1 MAITTVGL
9 SRSLQNESLSTSV
22 VMGMSIM
29 LVIARRELIQR
40 QRCLN
45 DHNDDARTL
54 AGRTGNAR
62 RTANLIDGQDQQSD
76 APMSTASRR
85 HRSDYTH
92 NSL

>member
-1 MAITTVGL
+1 
-9 SRSLQNESLSTSV
+9 
-22 VMGMSIM
+22 MGMSIM